1 MKSMPNIIEIE
12 HANVQR
18 DGKLILKDVSLS
30 VEEGERIAILGPNGA
45 GKSTLVDVI
54 ARKSYPLALDEYKNK
69 IFGAERWIIKDL
81 RPLIGHVSPSEESFF
96 STRYP
101 VREIVASGISS
112 SLGFDF
118 HHVITEELW
127 KRADEELLKVGM
139 LDKKSNIMNTLS
151 SGEKRRVLLAR
162 AAINKPPLLLLDEAS
177 SGLDF
182 PSRADLRAV
191 ISSYAEKGRT
201 MLMVTHELSEIIKEV
216 DRVILM
222 QDGKIVRDGRKE
234 ELLQSD
240 ILSDLYRRHVEV
252 VEKEGVYTAFC

>member
-18 DGKLILKDVSLS
+18 DGKLILQDVSLT

-45 GKSTLVDVI
+45 GKSTLIDVI
-54 ARKSYPLALDEYKNK
+54 ARKTYPLALDEYKNR
-69 IFGAERWIIKDL
+69 IFGIDRWIIKDL
-81 RPLIGHVSPSEESFF
+81 RPLIGHVSPNEESFF

-118 HHVITEELW
+118 HHAVTDELW
-127 KRADEELLKVGM
+127 KKADEELLKVGM
-139 LDKKSNIMNTLS
+139 LDKKNNIMNTLS

-162 AAINKPPLLLLDEAS
+162 AAINNPPLLLLDEAS
-177 SGLDF
+177 CGLDF

-191 ISSYAEKGRT
+191 ISAYAEKGRT
-201 MLMVTHELSEIIKEV
+201 ILMVTHELSEIIKEV
-216 DRVILM
+216 DRVLLM
-222 QDGKIVRDGRKE
+222 QDGKIVSDGKKE
-234 ELLQSD
+234 ELLKSD

-252 VEKEGVYTAFC
+252 VEKDGVYSAFC

>member
-1 MKSMPNIIEIE
+1 MSNIIEIE

-45 GKSTLVDVI
+45 GKSTLIDVI
-54 ARKSYPLALDEYKNK
+54 ARKTYPLALDEYKNR
-69 IFGAERWIIKDL
+69 IFGSEMWIIKNL

-96 STRYP
+96 STTYP

-118 HHVITEELW
+118 HHIITDDLW
-127 KRADEELLKVGM
+127 NRADEELLKVGM
-139 LDKKSNIMNTLS
+139 LDKKNNMMNTLS

-162 AAINKPPLLLLDEAS
+162 AAITNPPLLLLDEAS
-177 SGLDF
+177 NGLDF

-191 ISSYAEKGRT
+191 ISTYAENGRT
-201 MLMVTHELSEIIKEV
+201 ILMVTHELSEIIKEV
-216 DRVILM
+216 KRVILM
-222 QDGKIVRDGRKE
+222 QDGKIVSDGKKE
-234 ELLQSD
+234 ELLKSN
-240 ILSDLYRRHVEV
+240 ILSDLYNRHVEV
-252 VEKEGVYTAFC
+252 VEKDGVYTAFC